1 MVKLKNLIPKNFL
14 IASIIV
20 MIIGAVVFCLYVS
33 YIISITDP
41 LQVYTVHLSIISAVA
56 SLLLALIAFAGLLL
70 TSRAI
75 KLTSDSIKANTLSS
89 RHQSTIQLV
98 MDVNKDVRLQDTK
111 NLIFMKAERG
121 ELTDY
126 YLALCKETD
135 CLSNPDQQDTIQ
147 KNEKLKDDI
156 HYVLNRYEF
165 IALGIRRG
173 AFDGELYKELN
184 CSNFNKLWKFTK
196 PLIMEIRN
204 RQKIETIYQ
213 EIEWLYK
220 SWQKNPINQLG

>member
-1 MVKLKNLIPKNFL
+1 MVKLENITPKIFL
-14 IASIIV
+14 IASIALMV
-20 MIIGAVVFCLYVS
+20 IGAIIFYLYIS

-41 LQVYTVHLSIISAVA
+41 SQVYTVHLSIISAIA
-56 SLLLALIAFAGLLL
+56 NLLLALIAFAGLLF
-70 TSRAI
+70 TSKAI
-75 KLTSDSIKANTLSS
+75 KLTSDSIKANTSSS

-98 MDVNKDVRLQDTK
+98 MDINKDTRLQNTK

-135 CLSNPDQQDTIQ
+135 CSLNPEQQDTIQ
-147 KNEKLKDDI
+147 ENEKLKDDI

-184 CSNFNKLWKFTK
+184 CSNFNKLWRFTK
-196 PLIMEIRN
+196 PLVMEIRN
-204 RQKIETIYQ
+204 RQEIETIYQ

-220 SWQKNPINQLG
+220 SWQENPINNLG